1 MTHRIQSKTWF
12 LKQVLKSAPRTGVT
26 LTERHTSFTW
36 STRYRKT
43 ATEQTN
49 NNNNNN
55 NNSSTGDMSRHTNTS
70 PATVSSPLLSDKFA
84 TIVAFID
91 HFNRVSFVVQALSL
105 IHI

>member
-1 MTHRIQSKTWF
+1 MCAH
-12 LKQVLKSAPRTGVT
+12 LCLGGV
-26 LTERHTSFTW
+26 W

-43 ATEQTN
+43 ATEQTNN

-84 TIVAFID
+84 TIGAFID
-91 HFNRVSFVVQALSL
+91 HFNRVSFVVQATVLERTATRVKISAYL
-105 IHI
+105 NAI